1 MNLDSTLEVAS
12 LATGT
17 GYEAMTLAG
26 LARYLREASND
37 DTRWR
42 LVWEFYE
49 EYRWESQEDRRRLLR
64 DEPASIGG
72 RRWDTLLAAL
82 AEHLAA
88 QDDNAAP
95 AWAEDRFLEQWWF
108 PFDLPSQHV
117 EAFVHAPMAFR
128 RRGVFIS
135 ARNLEAA

>member
-1 MNLDSTLEVAS
+1 M
-12 LATGT
+12 ATGAR
-17 GYEAMTLAG
+17 YKAMT
-26 LARYLREASND
+26 RPASP
-37 DTRWR
+37 DTRGEADDGRHAWR
-42 LVWEFYE
+42 RVWEFYE
-49 EYRWESQEDRRRLLR
+49 EYRWEPQEDRQRLIQ
-64 DEPASIGG
+64 DEPEPTGD

-95 AWAEDRFLEQWWF
+95 SWTQDRFLEQWWF

-117 EAFVHAPMAFR
+117 EALVHAPMAFR
-128 RRGVFIS
+128 RRGVFLS

>member
-1 MNLDSTLEVAS
+1 V
-12 LATGT
+12 ATGA
-17 GYEAMTLAG
+17 GYKAMALAD
-26 LARYLREASND
+26 LARYLRETD
-37 DTRWR
+37 DDGTRWR

-49 EYRWESQEDRRRLLR
+49 EYRWEPQGDRQRLIQ
-64 DEPASIGG
+64 DEPEPTGD

-88 QDDNAAP
+88 QEDDAAP
-95 AWAEDRFLEQWWF
+95 AWTEERFLERWWF

-117 EAFVHAPMAFR
+117 EALVHAPMAFR
-128 RRGVFIS
+128 QRGVFVS

>member
-1 MNLDSTLEVAS
+1 M
-12 LATGT
+12 ATNS
-17 GYEAMTLAG
+17 GYQAMTLAN
-26 LARYLREASND
+26 LARCLHRADND

-49 EYRWESQEDRRRLLR
+49 EYRWEPREGRQHLLH
-64 DEPASIGG
+64 DEPEPTGDL
-72 RRWDTLLAAL
+72 RWDTLLAAL

-88 QDDNAAP
+88 QDGNAAP
-95 AWAEDRFLEQWWF
+95 PWAEQRFLERWWF

-117 EAFVHAPMAFR
+117 EALVHAPMAFR
-128 RRGVFIS
+128 RRGVFVS

>member
-1 MNLDSTLEVAS
+1 M
-12 LATGT
+12 ATSA
-17 GYEAMTLAG
+17 GYEALTLAG
-26 LARYLREASND
+26 LARHLREAAND
-37 DTRWR
+37 DVRWR

-49 EYRWESQEDRRRLLR
+49 EYRWEPQLDRQHLLQ
-64 DEPASIGG
+64 DEPASTGD

-95 AWAEDRFLEQWWF
+95 PWTEDRFLERWWF

-128 RRGVFIS
+128 RRGVFLS